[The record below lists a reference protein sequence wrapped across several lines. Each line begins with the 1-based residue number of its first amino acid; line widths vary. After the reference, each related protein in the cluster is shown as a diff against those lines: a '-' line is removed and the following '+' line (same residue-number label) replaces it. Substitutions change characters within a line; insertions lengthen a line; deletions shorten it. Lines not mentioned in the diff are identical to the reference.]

1 MLTKQV
7 INTVKAIDS
16 LTNQLDS
23 ICKQR
28 DEFINDIKQLII
40 MNDSEFGSSYVEIEH
55 YSIVDKPQGK
65 RRPNG
70 VYVIE
75 QCDDSLY
82 CPDSGSGTLFYP
94 IENED
99 KYLRVDFYW

>member
-7 INTVKAIDS
+7 INTVKAINS
-16 LTNQLDS
+16 FNKQLDS
-23 ICKQR
+23 ICRQR
-28 DEFINDIKQLII
+28 DELINDLKHLII
-40 MNDSEFGSSYVEIEH
+40 SNDPECDLEYLTISSYEIVSE
-55 YSIVDKPQGK
+55 PRGK
-65 RRPNG
+65 LRHNG

-75 QCDDSLY
+75 RCDDSLF

-94 IENED
+94 IDNED

>member
-1 MLTKQV
+1 MLTRQV

-16 LTNQLDS
+16 LNKQLDS
-23 ICKQR
+23 ICRQR
-28 DEFINDIKQLII
+28 DEFINDIKQII
-40 MNDSEFGSSYVEIEH
+40 LSNDPECDLEYITISS
-55 YSIVDKPQGK
+55 YSIVDEPQGK
-65 RRPNG
+65 IRRNG

-75 QCDDSLY
+75 KCDDSIY
-82 CPDSGSGTLFYP
+82 CPDTGSGTLFYP